1 MILIKFFVYFC
12 TQRNSLKVQSINKSN
27 KKRTNQKK
35 TNLNKTK

>member
-12 TQRNSLKVQSINKSN
+12 TQRNLLEVQSINKSN

-35 TNLNKTK
+35 